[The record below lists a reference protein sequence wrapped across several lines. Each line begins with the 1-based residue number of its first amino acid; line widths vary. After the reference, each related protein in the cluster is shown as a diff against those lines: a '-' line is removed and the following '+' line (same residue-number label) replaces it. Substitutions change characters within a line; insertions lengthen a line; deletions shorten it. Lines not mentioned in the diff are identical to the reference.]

1 MTTLIGI
8 QSTLFILNEGAK
20 ERARE
25 MAKKWR
31 ALCERY
37 PAKIAVVA

>member
-1 MTTLIGI
+1 M
-8 QSTLFILNEGAK
+8 QSTRFILNEGAK
-20 ERARE
+20 DRSRE

-37 PAKIAVVA
+37 PAKISAMA